1 MLRALLDRAVDRAR
15 SSRHSLLAAGAL
27 AAMIA
32 AALLFGTRSPSRAE
46 EPAAPAVAAPASA
59 AAPPPAS
66 PAPPGAGTA
75 ASPSAAA
82 RTRAQASRSGARE
95 AAAPRRV
102 VIISIDGLR
111 PDIMT
116 PELMPRH
123 VQLMAEG
130 TTARHA
136 STIKQSDTLPSHAAM
151 LSGVGVAAHGL
162 WWNSFKANRGY
173 IRVPTVFSSAR
184 QRGLSTAMIVGKQK
198 LRHIAGPD
206 AVDHFERPSYLCGG
220 VAKRAAQYFTE
231 VTPDL
236 LFVHFSDPDEYGH
249 SHGWLSKEYL
259 RAAKNSDKC
268 LATVLAAIDASA
280 AGAGTLVIVTADH
293 GGHLRHHSGGRSPS
307 PLNTSIPWIARGPG
321 VPAGTIL
328 ETPIDTVD
336 TAATTLAALGLPPL
350 PDMLGQSRLTFA
362 AAATA
367 TATATVAPR

>member
-1 MLRALLDRAVDRAR
+1 MVVAALAGLLALLLVLAPWRR
-15 SSRHSLLAAGAL
+15 SPVHPPAAL
-27 AAMIA
+27 ATA
-32 AALLFGTRSPSRAE
+32 
-46 EPAAPAVAAPASA
+46 ASA
-59 AAPPPAS
+59 AVS
-66 PAPPGAGTA
+66 SSSA
-75 ASPSAAA
+75 ASSPSSSAP
-82 RTRAQASRSGARE
+82 
-95 AAAPRRV
+95 AAAPRPTAPAARSGELSTRAPGRELGAPSRV

-111 PDIMT
+111 PDMMT

-151 LSGVGVAAHGL
+151 LSGVGVASHGL
-162 WWNSFKANRGY
+162 WWNSYKANRGY

-206 AVDHFERPSYLCGG
+206 TVDYFERPSYLCGG
-220 VAKRAAQYFTE
+220 VARRAAEYFTQ

-249 SHGWLSKEYL
+249 SHGWLSKEYV
-259 RAAKNSDKC
+259 RAARNSDRC
-268 LATVLAAIDASA
+268 LATVLAAIDASE
-280 AGAGTLVIVTADH
+280 AGASTLVIVTADH
-293 GGHLRHHSGGRSPS
+293 GGHLRHHSGGHS
-307 PLNTSIPWIARGPG
+307 PLNIAIPWIARGPG
-321 VPAGTIL
+321 VARGATL

-350 PDMLGQSRLTFA
+350 PDMIGRPRLTFA
-362 AAATA
+362 R
-367 TATATVAPR
+367 APQAP